1 MEATPA
7 IAIALV
13 VLLPFVAAALAPL
26 VHRVVGDFAGWV
38 VALVPVAG
46 FIALWGLLG
55 RVSDGEIITVA
66 WPWAPS
72 WGLEL
77 SFLID
82 GLSLVF
88 ALTIAG
94 IGAFILL
101 YSGAYLKGHK
111 QGRFLGFLL
120 VFMGAMQGLVLA
132 DNLVALY
139 LFWELTSVASFL
151 LIGFD
156 HTRQVARRAAIQALV
171 VTGFGGLALLAAGV
185 VIYGIS
191 GGWELS
197 AAGDLKGNVAY
208 PLLVGLVLLA
218 AFTKSAQLP
227 FHFWLPNAMEA
238 PTPVSAYLHSATM
251 VQGGVYLVA
260 RMTPHLG
267 GEPIWNTTLMVF
279 GGATLLWGA
288 IAALRQTD
296 LKQMLA
302 QTTLASLGLLML
314 LLGAGTE
321 LAVTAAVLYFIA
333 HALYKAGLF
342 LVAGAIDHGTGTRDI
357 TMLGG
362 LRDPMTVSFIGTI
375 MASAAMFGLP
385 PLIGFFAK
393 EEMYAALA
401 LGQFESL
408 VALAALVLG
417 NALLGA
423 IGLALLIKPFM
434 GQLLPT
440 PIVPHEAPVA
450 MLAGPVVLGVVG
462 IFLGFVPT
470 LAGQLAVAPATSAIL
485 GVGVETHLKFGIDLL
500 GPAFWLSVATW
511 VLAIGLFLRLD
522 FARALMRRA
531 ATTIGWSFDIGF
543 DWVYFGVVR
552 VAGAVTRLLHHGR
565 LELYLFVVFALLA
578 AAAIGPLWLMDGLP
592 EGPRSIDLAF
602 YEWGLVGLA
611 VLGVVTVVYARS
623 RLFAIL
629 ALGVQGLAVALLYLL
644 FGAPDLSFTQFM
656 VEILSVVILALVM
669 TRLDL
674 DSSDPRPLEDWA
686 RDGLVALLG
695 GVSVTALLWAVIEGP
710 LDLRLSTFF
719 NAHSVPLAHGHNIV
733 NVILVDFRGLDTLGE
748 ISVVMTAG
756 IAILALIRG
765 AKRRKTAAPE
775 VEPTPAP
782 KPRRTRKVAA

>member
-7 IAIALV
+7 IAITLV

-26 VHRVVGDFAGWV
+26 VHRVVGDFAGGV

-55 RVSDGEIITVA
+55 RVSDGEVITVA

-111 QGRFLGFLL
+111 QGRFLGFMLA
-120 VFMGAMQGLVLA
+120 FMGAMQGLVLA

-151 LIGFD
+151 LIGYD
-156 HTRQVARRAAIQALV
+156 HTRQAARRAAIQALV

-197 AAGDLKGNVAY
+197 GAGDLKSSVAY
-208 PLLVGLVLLA
+208 PLLVGLTLLA

-408 VALAALVLG
+408 VALTALVIG

-440 PIVPHEAPVA
+440 PIEAHEAPVA
-450 MLAGPVVLGVVG
+450 MLAGPIVLGVLG
-462 IFLGFVPT
+462 IFFGFVPV
-470 LAGQLAVAPATSAIL
+470 LAGQTVVAPATSAIL
-485 GVGVETHLKFGIDLL
+485 GVEVVTHLTFGVDLL
-500 GPAFWLSVATW
+500 GPAFWLSVLTW
-511 VLAIGLFLRLD
+511 VLAIGLFMRLD
-522 FARALMRRA
+522 FARTLLRRT
-531 ATTIGWSFDIGF
+531 ATAIGWTFDIGF
-543 DWVYFGVVR
+543 DWVYFGIVR
-552 VAGAVTRLLHHGR
+552 IAGGVTRLLHHGR

-592 EGPRSIDLAF
+592 RGPRTIDLQF

-686 RDGLVALLG
+686 RDGGVALLG
-695 GVSVTALLWAVIEGP
+695 GVAVTMLLWAVIEGP
-710 LDLRLSTFF
+710 FDLRLSTFF

-765 AKRRKTAAPE
+765 AKRRKPVTPE
-775 VEPTPAP
+775 VEATPAP
-782 KPRRTRKVAA
+782 KPRRTRKAAA